1 MSAYV
6 TLAVPLTD
14 EATLLAALAALGFGP
29 ARVEVHAD
37 AVALVGYGADA
48 RAQRAHVVIRRQHV
62 GSGSNDVGFERTPT
76 GYRAHVSEYDQKR
89 FGPAWM
95 GELRAA
101 YDRHAAARLDALAA
115 EERRREEERR
125 AAERRALIEAQ
136 RLTVLAKAAT
146 LGYRV
151 EETREGERVRLVL
164 RKRVY

>member
-14 EATLLAALAALGFGP
+14 ESTLLAALAELGFGP
-29 ARVEVHAD
+29 AKVEVHAE

-48 RAQRAHVVIRRQHV
+48 RAQRAHVVIRRQHL
-62 GSGSNDVGFERTPT
+62 GSASNDVGFERTPT
-76 GYRAHVSEYDQKR
+76 GYRAHVSEYDQGR
-89 FGPAWM
+89 FGSGWM
-95 GELRAA
+95 GQLRAA
-101 YDRHAAARLDALAA
+101 YDRHDAARLEALAA

-125 AAERRALIEAQ
+125 AVERRALVEAQ
-136 RLTVLAKAAT
+136 RQMVLAKAAA